1 MAEEMGE
8 RTEDPTP
15 RRLSEA
21 REKGQIA
28 KSQDLSGAIDL
39 IGAALL
45 IIVLGG
51 VMLKSLGVA
60 MRGIYEDPSGLAV
73 TSTEAMLQTLTGS
86 MAQTLVTL
94 SPFLLGLFLI
104 GVLSQMVQ
112 VGFLFTTKPLEP
124 NFERLNPIAGFGK
137 LFAMRNVVKTGM
149 NSVKMAVALGVG
161 GLVIARQL
169 PMIVALPQLEMVP
182 ALAMA
187 GMLALEL
194 AAWLLAI
201 LLAVG
206 VADWLYQRFQHHR
219 DLRMTKQQV
228 KEERRDM
235 DGDPMIKARRFKV
248 MREILAQRTRQ
259 AVPTADVIITN
270 PTHFSVA
277 VKYDDAKMRAP
288 KVVAKG
294 VDHLAMQI
302 RQIAMTHEIPIVER
316 PPLARALYYGVEVGH
331 EIPEEQYQAVAEILA
346 YVYRLEKQ
354 AA

>member
-1 MAEEMGE
+1 MADEMGE

-39 IGAALL
+39 IGATLL
-45 IIVLGG
+45 IVVFGG
-51 VMLKSLGVA
+51 VLLKSLAVA
-60 MRGIYEDPSGLAV
+60 MRRIFEDPSGPAV
-73 TSTEAMLQTLTGS
+73 TSVDLTLETLKLS

-94 SPFLLGLFLI
+94 APFLAGLVLI
-104 GVLSQMVQ
+104 GFGSQFLQ
-112 VGFLFTTKPLEP
+112 VGILFTTKPLEP
-124 NFERLNPIAGFGK
+124 NFDKLNPIAGFAK
-137 LFAMRNVVKTGM
+137 LFSPRNAVKTGM
-149 NSVKMAVALGVG
+149 NTIKMAVAMGIG
-161 GLVIARQL
+161 GLVIARDL
-169 PMIVALPQLEMVP
+169 PMIIALPQLSMLQ
-182 ALAMA
+182 ALSMA
-187 GMLALEL
+187 GMLAVEL
-194 AAWLLAI
+194 TAWLLAV
-201 LLAVG
+201 LLVVG
-206 VADWLYQRFQHHR
+206 VADWLYQRFQQHR

-259 AVPTADVIITN
+259 AVPTADVIVTN

-277 VKYDDAKMRAP
+277 IKYDQESMRAP

-302 RQIAMTHEIPIVER
+302 RQIAMTNQIPIVER
-316 PPLARALYYGVEVGH
+316 PPLARALYYGIEIGQ
-331 EIPEEQYQAVAEILA
+331 EIPEEHYQAVAEILA
-346 YVYRLEKQ
+346 YVYKLEKQ

>member
-1 MAEEMGE
+1 MADEMGE

-21 REKGQIA
+21 RERGQIA

-45 IIVLGG
+45 IVVFGG
-51 VMLKSLGVA
+51 LLLKSMGVA
-60 MRGIYEDPSGLAV
+60 MRQILQDPSGLVV
-73 TSTEAMLQTLTGS
+73 TNIDAMLDTLTHS
-86 MAQTLVTL
+86 MAQSLITLA
-94 SPFLLGLFLI
+94 PFLVGLVVI
-104 GVLSQMVQ
+104 GLLSQMIQ

-124 NFERLNPIAGFGK
+124 NFEKLNPIAGFGK
-137 LFAMRNVVKTGM
+137 LFAMRNVVKTGL
-149 NSVKMAVALGVG
+149 NTVKMAVAMGIG
-161 GLVIARQL
+161 GLVIAKQL
-169 PMIVALPQLEMVP
+169 PMIIALPQLEMVP
-182 ALAMA
+182 ALTMA
-187 GMLALEL
+187 GALATEL
-194 AAWLLAI
+194 TAWILMI
-201 LLAVG
+201 LLVVG
-206 VADWLYQRFQHHR
+206 VADWLYQRFQHMR

-277 VKYDDAKMRAP
+277 IKYDQEKMRAP

-316 PPLARALYYGVEVGH
+316 PPLARALYYGVEVGR